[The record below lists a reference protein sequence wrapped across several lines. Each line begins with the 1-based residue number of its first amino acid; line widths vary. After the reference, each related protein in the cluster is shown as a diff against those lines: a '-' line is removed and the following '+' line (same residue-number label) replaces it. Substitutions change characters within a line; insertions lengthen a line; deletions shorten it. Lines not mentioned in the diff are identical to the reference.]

1 MKDLYQ
7 WALTLFAVI
16 LLLPLNSCS
25 GGSGR
30 SKVEYIP
37 FRETQD
43 GQWGMISPDGKVLF
57 REEFDNEPT
66 FAREDRFFVRND
78 KGLWEMYTAEA
89 KPKKIGGE
97 YTSAS
102 SFNNGRAVVAEADE
116 PVKIIDTDG
125 KTVKRLDKINN
136 KVVESVSPLYGGLA
150 TFETADSLLGAI
162 DKEGNCIIEPNYFA
176 LQRGNGFF
184 LAIPAKY
191 RKAYLENK
199 GLLKGVKV
207 SVLDTDG
214 KEICQLSGDKYITL
228 TAGDDKIIASQERD
242 GKIVWSI
249 LDTKGNQLFKG
260 GSKIDKIES
269 VEGENFI
276 YSNGEHAG
284 LMNLKGETL
293 IRAKYSALIFDED
306 GLFIAMTQKGSEE
319 YQYKIIDSED
329 KQVGSDTYS
338 NLYQFR
344 DFDGQHA
351 IAEQN
356 DNDYVLIDREGKIL
370 PKLPDMVETGFSDGD
385 YEIKSNYIDYTAL
398 FDAIKLQTQGVD
410 GVSVGAPARS
420 VIARL
425 AGNGVLTNGT
435 DDHPASDPYWYDVR
449 KDISYKK
456 KFNGIEVQFVLAFD
470 DYPSRGEFT
479 GNGYEYKWNNAKTIV
494 CSAIFPN
501 TDKLEGKTDHL
512 YHILTKKF
520 AALGK
525 VLKEN
530 KGAKLFDLGNGKR
543 VIVARSKD
551 EVGVIFCTAE
561 FAQNFNYDKYSDY
574 EEGTS
579 NTKDSVSVGT
589 PYDEERRNEEDS
601 IAVDSAVVDY

>member
-1 MKDLYQ
+1 M
-7 WALTLFAVI
+7 I

-37 FRETQD
+37 FRETKD

-66 FAREDRFFVRND
+66 FAREGRFFVRND
-78 KGLWEMYTAEA
+78 KGLWEMYTTEA

-102 SFNNGRAVVAEADE
+102 SFDNGSAVVVEADE

-125 KTVKRLDKINN
+125 KTIKKLDKINN
-136 KVVESVSPLYGGLA
+136 KVVELVNPLYSGLA
-150 TFETADSLLGAI
+150 TFMTADSLIGAL
-162 DKEGNCIIEPNYFA
+162 DSKGNCIVEPNYIA

-184 LAIPAKY
+184 LAVPAKY
-191 RKAYLENK
+191 RKAYLENE
-199 GLLKGVKV
+199 GLKGVKV
-207 SVLDTDG
+207 SVLDADG
-214 KEICQLSGDKYITL
+214 KEICQLSGDKYKNIR
-228 TAGDDKIIASQERD
+228 AVNDKIVASQEHD
-242 GKIVWSI
+242 GKTVWSI

-260 GSKIDKIES
+260 GAKVDNILD
-269 VEGENFI
+269 VEGENFT
-276 YSNGEHAG
+276 YRNGEHVG
-284 LMNLKGETL
+284 LMNIKGETL
-293 IRAKYSALIFDED
+293 IRAKYSDLTFDED
-306 GLFIAMTQKGSEE
+306 GLFIAKTQKGSEG
-319 YQYKIIDSED
+319 YQCKIIDSED

-344 DFDGQHA
+344 AFDGQHT

-356 DNDYVLIDREGKIL
+356 DNDYVLIDREGKVL

-398 FDAIKLQTQGVD
+398 FDALKLQTQGVD
-410 GVSVGAPARS
+410 GVSVGEQASS
-420 VIARL
+420 VISRL
-425 AGNGVLTNGT
+425 AGKGLLTNGN

-449 KDISYKK
+449 KLISYKK
-456 KFNGIEVQFVLAFD
+456 KVNGIEVQFMVVFD
-470 DYPSRGEFT
+470 DYPSQGEFT
-479 GNGYEYKWNNAKTIV
+479 NNGYQYAWNDAKTTA
-494 CSAIFPN
+494 CSAIFSN

-543 VIVARSKD
+543 VIVAHLKD

-561 FAQNFNYDKYSDY
+561 IAQNFDYDKYSDY

-579 NTKDSVSVGT
+579 NVEDSVSVGT
-589 PYDEERRNEEDS
+589 PYDEEMGDEEDQ
-601 IAVDSAVVDY
+601 ITVDSAVVDY

>member
-1 MKDLYQ
+1 MKNLYQ

-37 FRETQD
+37 FRETKD

-66 FAREDRFFVRND
+66 FAREGRFFVRND
-78 KGLWEMYTAEA
+78 KGLWEMYTTEA

-102 SFNNGRAVVAEADE
+102 SFDNGSAVVVEADK
-116 PVKIIDTDG
+116 PVKIINTDG
-125 KTVKRLDKINN
+125 ETIKTLDRIDN
-136 KVVESVSPLYGGLA
+136 KVVELVNPLYSGLA
-150 TFETADSLLGAI
+150 TFMTADSLIGAL
-162 DKEGNCIIEPNYFA
+162 DSKGNCIVEPNYIA

-184 LAIPAKY
+184 LAVPAKY
-191 RKAYLENK
+191 RKAYLENE
-199 GLLKGVKV
+199 GLKGVKV
-207 SVLDTDG
+207 SVLDADG
-214 KEICQLSGDKYITL
+214 KEICQLSGDKYKNIR
-228 TAGDDKIIASQERD
+228 AVNDKIVASQERD
-242 GKIVWSI
+242 GKTVWSI

-260 GSKIDKIES
+260 GAKVDNILD
-269 VEGENFI
+269 VEGENFT
-276 YSNGEHAG
+276 YRNGEHVG
-284 LMNLKGETL
+284 LMNIKGETL
-293 IRAKYSALIFDED
+293 IRAKYSDLTFDED
-306 GLFIAMTQKGSEE
+306 GLFIASTRKGSEG
-319 YQYKIIDSED
+319 YQCKIIDSED

-344 DFDGQHA
+344 AFDGQHA

-356 DNDYVLIDREGKIL
+356 DNDYVLIDREGKVL
-370 PKLPDMVETGFSDGD
+370 PKLPDMVETGFSDGN

-398 FDAIKLQTQGVD
+398 FDALKLQTQGVD
-410 GVSVGAPARS
+410 GVSVGEQASS

-425 AGNGVLTNGT
+425 AGKGLLTNGT
-435 DDHPASDPYWYDVR
+435 DEHPASDPFWYNVR

-456 KFNGIEVQFVLAFD
+456 KVNGIEVQFVLAFD
-470 DYPSRGEFT
+470 DYPSRGEFA
-479 GNGYEYKWNNAKTIV
+479 GNGYQYAWNDAKTTA
-494 CSAIFPN
+494 CSAIFSN

-543 VIVARSKD
+543 VIVAHSKD

-561 FAQNFNYDKYSDY
+561 IAQNFDYDKYSDY

-579 NTKDSVSVGT
+579 NVEDSVSVGT
-589 PYDEERRNEEDS
+589 PYDEEMGDEEDQ
-601 IAVDSAVVDY
+601 ITVDSAVVDY

>member
-1 MKDLYQ
+1 MKNLYQ

-37 FRETQD
+37 FRETKD

-57 REEFDNEPT
+57 KEEFNNEPT
-66 FAREDRFFVRND
+66 FAREGRFFVRND

-125 KTVKRLDKINN
+125 KTVKKLDKINN
-136 KVVESVSPLYGGLA
+136 KVVESVSRLYGGLA
-150 TFETADSLLGAI
+150 TFETADSLVGAI
-162 DKEGNCIIEPNYFA
+162 DKEGNCIVEPNYVSLF
-176 LQRGNGFF
+176 RGNGFF
-184 LAIPAKY
+184 LAIPSKY
-191 RKAYLENK
+191 RKAFRENE
-199 GLLKGVKV
+199 GLKGVKV
-207 SVLDTDG
+207 SVLDADG
-214 KEICQLSGDKYITL
+214 KEICQLSGDKYKSL

-242 GKIVWSI
+242 GKTVWCI

-260 GSKIDKIES
+260 GSKIDSIES

-276 YSNGEHAG
+276 YRNGEHVG

-293 IRAKYSALIFDED
+293 IRAKYSDLTFDED
-306 GLFIAMTQKGSEE
+306 GLLIAMTQKGSEG
-319 YQYKIIDSED
+319 YQHKIIDRED
-329 KQVGSDTYS
+329 KQVGNETYS

-344 DFDGQHA
+344 AFDGQHA

-356 DNDYVLIDREGKIL
+356 DNDYVLIDREGKVL
-370 PKLPDMVETGFSDGD
+370 PQLPDMVETGFSDGN

-398 FDAIKLQTQGVD
+398 FDALKLQTQGVD
-410 GVSVGAPARS
+410 GVSVGDLASS

-425 AGNGVLTNGT
+425 ASKGLLTNGT
-435 DDHPASDPYWYDVR
+435 DEHPASAPYWYNVR

-456 KFNGIEVQFVLAFD
+456 KVNGIEVQFVLAFD
-470 DYPSRGEFT
+470 DYPSRGEFA
-479 GNGYEYKWNNAKTIV
+479 GNGYQYAWNDAKTTA
-494 CSAIFPN
+494 CSAIFSN

-543 VIVARSKD
+543 VIVAHSKD

-561 FAQNFNYDKYSDY
+561 FAQNFNYDEYSDY

-579 NTKDSVSVGT
+579 DTKDSVSVVT
-589 PYDEERRNEEDS
+589 PYDEEMGDEEDQ
-601 IAVDSAVVDY
+601 ITVDSAVVDY

>member
-1 MKDLYQ
+1 MKNLYQ

-37 FRETQD
+37 FRETKD

-57 REEFDNEPT
+57 KEEFNNEPT
-66 FAREDRFFVRND
+66 FAREGRFFVRND

-102 SFNNGRAVVAEADE
+102 FFNNGRAVVAEADE

-125 KTVKRLDKINN
+125 KTVKKLDKINN
-136 KVVESVSPLYGGLA
+136 KVVEYVSPLYGGLA

-162 DKEGNCIIEPNYFA
+162 DREGNCIIEPNYVGLF
-176 LQRGNGFF
+176 RGNGFF
-184 LAIPAKY
+184 LAIPSKY
-191 RKAYLENK
+191 RKALQENE
-199 GLLKGVKV
+199 GLKGVKV
-207 SVLDTDG
+207 SVLDADG
-214 KEICQLSGDKYITL
+214 KEICQLSGDKYKTL

-242 GKIVWSI
+242 GKTVWCI

-260 GSKIDKIES
+260 GSKIDSIES

-276 YSNGEHAG
+276 YRNGEHVG

-293 IRAKYSALIFDED
+293 IRAKYSDLTFDED
-306 GLFIAMTQKGSEE
+306 GLLIAMTQKGSDEG
-319 YQYKIIDSED
+319 YQHKIIDRED
-329 KQVGSDTYS
+329 KQVGNETYS
-338 NLYQFR
+338 NIFPFR
-344 DFDGQHA
+344 AFDGQHT

-356 DNDYVLIDREGKIL
+356 DNDYVLIDREGKVL
-370 PKLPDMVETGFSDGD
+370 PQLPDMVETGFSDGN

-398 FDAIKLQTQGVD
+398 FDALKLQTQGVD
-410 GVSVGAPARS
+410 GISVGEQASS

-425 AGNGVLTNGT
+425 AGKGLLTKDN
-435 DDHPASDPYWYDVR
+435 DEHPASDPFWYNVR

-456 KFNGIEVQFVLAFD
+456 KVNGIEVQFVLAFD
-470 DYPSRGEFT
+470 DYPSRGEFA
-479 GNGYEYKWNNAKTIV
+479 GNGYQYAWNDAKTTA
-494 CSAIFPN
+494 CSAIFSN

-543 VIVARSKD
+543 VIVAHSKD

-561 FAQNFNYDKYSDY
+561 FAQNFNYDEYSDY

-579 NTKDSVSVGT
+579 DTKDSVSVVT
-589 PYDEERRNEEDS
+589 PYDEEMGDEEDQ
-601 IAVDSAVVDY
+601 ITVDSAVVDY

>member
-30 SKVEYIP
+30 SKIEYIP
-37 FRETQD
+37 FRETKD

-66 FAREDRFFVRND
+66 FAREGRFFVRND
-78 KGLWEMYTAEA
+78 KGLWEMYTTEA

-102 SFNNGRAVVAEADE
+102 SFDNGSAVVVEADE
-116 PVKIIDTDG
+116 PVKIINTDG
-125 KTVKRLDKINN
+125 KTIKTLDRIDN
-136 KVVESVSPLYGGLA
+136 KVVELVNPLDGGLA
-150 TFETADSLLGAI
+150 TFMTADSLIGVL
-162 DKEGNCIIEPNYFA
+162 DSKGNCIVEPNYIA

-184 LAIPAKY
+184 LAIPSKY
-191 RKAYLENK
+191 RKAYLENE
-199 GLLKGVKV
+199 GLKGVKV

-214 KEICQLSGDKYITL
+214 KEICQLSGDKYKTL
-228 TAGDDKIIASQERD
+228 TTSDDKIVASQERD
-242 GKIVWSI
+242 GKTVWSI

-260 GSKIDKIES
+260 GSKIDKIER

-276 YSNGEHAG
+276 YSNGEHEG

-293 IRAKYSALIFDED
+293 IRTKYSALIFDED
-306 GLFIAMTQKGSEE
+306 GLFIAMTPKGSEG
-319 YQYKIIDSED
+319 YQYKIIDRED

-338 NLYQFR
+338 HLYLFR

-370 PKLPDMVETGFSDGD
+370 PKLPDMVEIGLSDGN
-385 YEIKSNYIDYTAL
+385 YEIKSNYINYTAL
-398 FDAIKLQTQGVD
+398 FDAIKLQTGGVG

-449 KDISYKK
+449 KEISYNRQV
-456 KFNGIEVQFVLAFD
+456 NGIKVQFTVAFD
-470 DYPSRGEFT
+470 GYPSRGEFT
-479 GNGYEYKWNNAKTIV
+479 DNGYQYAWNDAKVAACGVTF
-494 CSAIFPN
+494 SG
-501 TDKLEGKTDHL
+501 TGKLEGKIDNL
-512 YHILTKKF
+512 YNAFTKKF
-520 AALGK
+520 ATLGK

-530 KGAKLFDLGNGKR
+530 NGAKLFDLGNGKR
-543 VIVARSKD
+543 VLMDRDESKVIVIWCTD
-551 EVGVIFCTAE
+551 EVMHNLDFDN
-561 FAQNFNYDKYSDY
+561 FANY
-574 EEGTS
+574 EESTS
-579 NTKDSVSVGT
+579 NV
-589 PYDEERRNEEDS
+589 EDS
-601 IAVDSAVVDY
+601 ISVDDVDSAVVDY

>member
-1 MKDLYQ
+1 MKNLYQ

-37 FRETQD
+37 FRETKD

-57 REEFDNEPT
+57 KEEFNNEPT
-66 FAREDRFFVRND
+66 FAREGRFFVRND

-102 SFNNGRAVVAEADE
+102 SFDNGSAVVVEADK
-116 PVKIIDTDG
+116 PVKIINTDG
-125 KTVKRLDKINN
+125 ETIKTLDRIDN
-136 KVVESVSPLYGGLA
+136 KVVELVNPLYSGLA
-150 TFETADSLLGAI
+150 TFMTADSLIGAL
-162 DKEGNCIIEPNYFA
+162 DSKGNCIVEPNYIA

-184 LAIPAKY
+184 LAVPAKY
-191 RKAYLENK
+191 RKAYLENE
-199 GLLKGVKV
+199 GLKGVKV
-207 SVLDTDG
+207 SVLDADG
-214 KEICQLSGDKYITL
+214 KEICQLSGDKYKNIR
-228 TAGDDKIIASQERD
+228 AVNDKIVASQEHD
-242 GKIVWSI
+242 GKTVWSI

-260 GSKIDKIES
+260 GAKVDNILD
-269 VEGENFI
+269 VEGENFT
-276 YSNGEHAG
+276 YRNGEHVG
-284 LMNLKGETL
+284 LMNIKGETL
-293 IRAKYSALIFDED
+293 IRAKYSDLTFDED
-306 GLFIAMTQKGSEE
+306 GLFIASTRKGSEG
-319 YQYKIIDSED
+319 YQCKIIDSED

-344 DFDGQHA
+344 AFDGQHA

-356 DNDYVLIDREGKIL
+356 DNDYVLIDREGKVL

-410 GVSVGAPARS
+410 GISVGEQASS

-425 AGNGVLTNGT
+425 AGKGLLTKDN
-435 DDHPASDPYWYDVR
+435 DEHPASDPFWYDVR

-456 KFNGIEVQFVLAFD
+456 KVNGIEVQFVLAFD
-470 DYPSRGEFT
+470 DYPSRGEFA
-479 GNGYEYKWNNAKTIV
+479 GNGYQYAWNDAKTTA
-494 CSAIFPN
+494 CSAIFSN

-543 VIVARSKD
+543 VIVAHSKD

-561 FAQNFNYDKYSDY
+561 FAQDFNYDEYSDY

-579 NTKDSVSVGT
+579 NTEDSVSVGT
-589 PYDEERRNEEDS
+589 PYDEEMGDEEDQ
-601 IAVDSAVVDY
+601 ITVDSAVVDY

>member
-1 MKDLYQ
+1 MKNLYQ

-37 FRETQD
+37 FRETKD

-57 REEFDNEPT
+57 KEEFNNEPT
-66 FAREDRFFVRND
+66 FAREGRFFVRND

-125 KTVKRLDKINN
+125 KTVKKLDKINN
-136 KVVESVSPLYGGLA
+136 KVVENVSPLYGGLA

-162 DKEGNCIIEPNYFA
+162 DKEGNCIIEPNYIA

-184 LAIPAKY
+184 LAVPAKY
-191 RKAYLENK
+191 RKAFRENE
-199 GLLKGVKV
+199 GLKGVKV
-207 SVLDTDG
+207 SVLDADG
-214 KEICQLSGDKYITL
+214 KEICQLSGDKYKNIR
-228 TAGDDKIIASQERD
+228 AVNDKIVASQERD
-242 GKIVWSI
+242 GKTVWSI

-260 GSKIDKIES
+260 GAKVDNILD
-269 VEGENFI
+269 VEGENFT
-276 YSNGEHAG
+276 YRNGEHVG
-284 LMNLKGETL
+284 LMNIKGETL
-293 IRAKYSALIFDED
+293 IRAKYSDLTFDED
-306 GLFIAMTQKGSEE
+306 GLFIASTRKGSEG
-319 YQYKIIDSED
+319 YQCKIIDSED

-344 DFDGQHA
+344 AFDGQHA

-370 PKLPDMVETGFSDGD
+370 PKLPDMVEIGLSDGD
-385 YEIKSNYIDYTAL
+385 FEIKSNYIDYTAL
-398 FDAIKLQTQGVD
+398 FDALKLQTQGVD
-410 GVSVGAPARS
+410 GVSVGEQASS

-425 AGNGVLTNGT
+425 AGKGLLTNGT

-449 KDISYKK
+449 NVISYKK
-456 KFNGIEVQFVLAFD
+456 KVNGIEVQFMVKFD
-470 DYPSRGEFT
+470 DYPSRGEFA
-479 GNGYEYKWNNAKTIV
+479 GNGYQYAWNDAKTTA

-512 YHILTKKF
+512 YHTLTKKF

-543 VIVARSKD
+543 VIVAHSKD
-551 EVGVIFCTAE
+551 EVGVIYCTAE
-561 FAQNFNYDKYSDY
+561 FAQNFNYDEYSDY

-579 NTKDSVSVGT
+579 NVEDSVSLDV
-589 PYDEERRNEEDS
+589 PYHEGLEGEEEES
-601 IAVDSAVVDY
+601 FVDSTSADY

>member
-1 MKDLYQ
+1 MKNLYQ

-37 FRETQD
+37 FRETKD

-66 FAREDRFFVRND
+66 FAREGRFFVRND
-78 KGLWEMYTAEA
+78 KGLWEMYTTEA

-102 SFNNGRAVVAEADE
+102 SFDNGSAVVVEADK
-116 PVKIIDTDG
+116 PVKIINTDG
-125 KTVKRLDKINN
+125 ETIKTLDRIDN
-136 KVVESVSPLYGGLA
+136 KVVELVNPLYSGLA
-150 TFETADSLLGAI
+150 TFMTADSLIGAL
-162 DKEGNCIIEPNYFA
+162 DSKGNCIVEPNYIA

-184 LAIPAKY
+184 LAVPAKY
-191 RKAYLENK
+191 RKAFRENE
-199 GLLKGVKV
+199 GLKGVKV
-207 SVLDTDG
+207 SVLDADG
-214 KEICQLSGDKYITL
+214 KEICQLSGDKYKNIR
-228 TAGDDKIIASQERD
+228 AVNDKIVASQERD
-242 GKIVWSI
+242 GKTVWSI

-260 GSKIDKIES
+260 GAKVDNILD
-269 VEGENFI
+269 VEGENFT
-276 YSNGEHAG
+276 YRNGEHVG
-284 LMNLKGETL
+284 LMNIKGETL
-293 IRAKYSALIFDED
+293 IRAKYSDLTFDED
-306 GLFIAMTQKGSEE
+306 GLFIASTRKGSEG
-319 YQYKIIDSED
+319 YQCKIIDSED

-344 DFDGQHA
+344 AFDGQHA

-370 PKLPDMVETGFSDGD
+370 PKLPDMVEIGLSDGD
-385 YEIKSNYIDYTAL
+385 FEIKSNYIDYTAL
-398 FDAIKLQTQGVD
+398 LDALKLQTQGVD
-410 GVSVGAPARS
+410 GVSVGEQASS

-425 AGNGVLTNGT
+425 AGKGLLTNGT
-435 DDHPASDPYWYDVR
+435 DEHPASDPYWYDVR
-449 KDISYKK
+449 NVISYKK
-456 KFNGIEVQFVLAFD
+456 KVNGIEVQFMVKFD
-470 DYPSRGEFT
+470 DYPSRGEFA
-479 GNGYEYKWNNAKTIV
+479 GNGYQYAWNDAKTTV

-512 YHILTKKF
+512 YHTLTKKF

-530 KGAKLFDLGNGKR
+530 NGAKLFDLGNGKR
-543 VIVARSKD
+543 ILVGRDESKVIV
-551 EVGVIFCTAE
+551 IWCTDKTTQE
-561 FAQNFNYDKYSDY
+561 LDLDNFANY
-574 EEGTS
+574 EEGTP
-579 NTKDSVSVGT
+579 NVEDSVSLDV
-589 PYDEERRNEEDS
+589 PYDKEMGDEEDQ
-601 IAVDSAVVDY
+601 ITVDSAVADY

>member
-1 MKDLYQ
+1 MGHDL
-7 WALTLFAVI
+7 
-16 LLLPLNSCS
+16 
-25 GGSGR
+25 SGR
-30 SKVEYIP
+30 
-37 FRETQD
+37 Q
-43 GQWGMISPDGKVLF
+43 GLF

-66 FAREDRFFVRND
+66 FAREGRFFVRND
-78 KGLWEMYTAEA
+78 KGLWEMYTTEA

-102 SFNNGRAVVAEADE
+102 SFDNGSAVVVEADE

-125 KTVKRLDKINN
+125 KTIKKLDKINN
-136 KVVESVSPLYGGLA
+136 KVVELVNPLYSGLA
-150 TFETADSLLGAI
+150 TFMTADSLIGAL
-162 DKEGNCIIEPNYFA
+162 DSKGNCIVEPNYIA

-184 LAIPAKY
+184 LAVPAKY
-191 RKAYLENK
+191 RKAYLENE
-199 GLLKGVKV
+199 GLKGVKV
-207 SVLDTDG
+207 SVLDADG
-214 KEICQLSGDKYITL
+214 KEICQLSGDKYKNIR
-228 TAGDDKIIASQERD
+228 AVNDKIVASQERD
-242 GKIVWSI
+242 GKTVWSI

-260 GSKIDKIES
+260 GAKVDNILD

-276 YSNGEHAG
+276 YSNGEHEG

-293 IRAKYSALIFDED
+293 IRAKYSDLTFDED
-306 GLFIAMTQKGSEE
+306 GLFIAKTQKGSEG
-319 YQYKIIDSED
+319 YQCKIIDSED

-344 DFDGQHA
+344 AFDGQHT

-356 DNDYVLIDREGKIL
+356 DNDYVLIDREGKVL

-398 FDAIKLQTQGVD
+398 FDALKLQTQGVD
-410 GVSVGAPARS
+410 GVSVGEQASS

-425 AGNGVLTNGT
+425 AGNGVLTKDN
-435 DDHPASDPYWYDVR
+435 DEHPASDPFWYDVR

-456 KFNGIEVQFVLAFD
+456 KVNGIEVQFVLAFD
-470 DYPSRGEFT
+470 DYPSRGEFA
-479 GNGYEYKWNNAKTIV
+479 GNGYQYAWNDAKTIV

-551 EVGVIFCTAE
+551 EVGVIYCTAE
-561 FAQNFNYDKYSDY
+561 FAQNFNYDEYSDY

-579 NTKDSVSVGT
+579 NTEESVSVGT
-589 PYDEERRNEEDS
+589 PYDEERGYEADT
-601 IAVDSAVVDY
+601 AVMDTTVVDY

>member
-1 MKDLYQ
+1 MKNLYQ

-37 FRETQD
+37 FRETKD

-66 FAREDRFFVRND
+66 FAREGRFFVRND
-78 KGLWEMYTAEA
+78 KGLWEMYTTEA

-102 SFNNGRAVVAEADE
+102 SFDNGSAVVVEADE

-125 KTVKRLDKINN
+125 KTIKKLDKINN
-136 KVVESVSPLYGGLA
+136 KVVELVNPLYSGLA
-150 TFETADSLLGAI
+150 TFMTADSLIGAL
-162 DKEGNCIIEPNYFA
+162 DSKGNCIVEPNYIA

-184 LAIPAKY
+184 LAVPAKY
-191 RKAYLENK
+191 RKAYLENE
-199 GLLKGVKV
+199 GLKGVKV
-207 SVLDTDG
+207 SVLDADG
-214 KEICQLSGDKYITL
+214 KEICQLSGDKYKNIR
-228 TAGDDKIIASQERD
+228 AVNDKIVASQEHD
-242 GKIVWSI
+242 GKTVWSI

-260 GSKIDKIES
+260 GAKVDNILD
-269 VEGENFI
+269 VEGENFT
-276 YSNGEHAG
+276 YRNGEHVG
-284 LMNLKGETL
+284 LMNIKGETL
-293 IRAKYSALIFDED
+293 IRAKYSDLTFDED
-306 GLFIAMTQKGSEE
+306 GLFIAKTQKGSEG
-319 YQYKIIDSED
+319 YQCKIIDSED

-344 DFDGQHA
+344 AFDGQHT

-356 DNDYVLIDREGKIL
+356 DNDYVLIDREGKVL

-398 FDAIKLQTQGVD
+398 FDALKLQTQGVD
-410 GVSVGAPARS
+410 GVSVGEQASS
-420 VIARL
+420 VISRL
-425 AGNGVLTNGT
+425 AGKGLLTNGN

-449 KDISYKK
+449 KLISYKK
-456 KFNGIEVQFVLAFD
+456 KVNGIEVQFMVVFD
-470 DYPSRGEFT
+470 DYPSQGEFT
-479 GNGYEYKWNNAKTIV
+479 NNGYQYAWNDAKTTA
-494 CSAIFPN
+494 CSAIFSN

-543 VIVARSKD
+543 VIVAHLKD

-561 FAQNFNYDKYSDY
+561 IAQNFDYDKYSDY

-579 NTKDSVSVGT
+579 NVEDSVSVGT
-589 PYDEERRNEEDS
+589 PYDEEMGDEEDQ
-601 IAVDSAVVDY
+601 ITVDSAVVDY

>member
-37 FRETQD
+37 FRETKD

-66 FAREDRFFVRND
+66 IAREGRFFVRND
-78 KGLWEMYTAEA
+78 KGLWEMYTTEA

-102 SFNNGRAVVAEADE
+102 SFDNGSAVVVEADE
-116 PVKIIDTDG
+116 PVKIINTDG
-125 KTVKRLDKINN
+125 KTIKTLDRIDN
-136 KVVESVSPLYGGLA
+136 KVVELVNPLDGGLA
-150 TFETADSLLGAI
+150 TFMTADSLIGVL
-162 DKEGNCIIEPNYFA
+162 DSKGNCIVEPNYIA

-184 LAIPAKY
+184 LAIPSKY
-191 RKAYLENK
+191 RKAYLENE
-199 GLLKGVKV
+199 GLKGVKV

-214 KEICQLSGDKYITL
+214 KEICQLSGDKYKTL
-228 TAGDDKIIASQERD
+228 TTSDDKIVASQERD
-242 GKIVWSI
+242 GKTVWSI

-306 GLFIAMTQKGSEE
+306 GLFIAMTPKGSEG
-319 YQYKIIDSED
+319 YQYKIIDRED

-338 NLYQFR
+338 HLYLFR

-370 PKLPDMVETGFSDGD
+370 PKLPDMVEIGLSDGN
-385 YEIKSNYIDYTAL
+385 YEIKSNYINYTAL
-398 FDAIKLQTQGVD
+398 FDAIKLQTGGVG

-449 KDISYKK
+449 KEISYEKK
-456 KFNGIEVQFVLAFD
+456 VNGIKVQLLVDFD

-479 GNGYEYKWNNAKTIV
+479 DNGYKYKWNNAKTTV
-494 CSAIFPN
+494 CAALFPN

-512 YHILTKKF
+512 YHILTQKF
-520 AALGK
+520 AACGK
-525 VLKEN
+525 VLEETKE
-530 KGAKLFDLGNGKR
+530 AKLFDIGNGKR
-543 VIVARSKD
+543 VIVVHSKD
-551 EVGVIFCTAE
+551 VVGVIFCTAE
-561 FAQNFNYDKYSDY
+561 FAQNFNYDAFSDY
-574 EEGTS
+574 AERTY
-579 NTKDSVSVGT
+579 NTKDSISV
-589 PYDEERRNEEDS
+589 DEVDS
-601 IAVDSAVVDY
+601 ISANY

>member
-1 MKDLYQ
+1 M
-7 WALTLFAVI
+7 W
-16 LLLPLNSCS
+16 C
-25 GGSGR
+25 
-30 SKVEYIP
+30 
-37 FRETQD
+37 
-43 GQWGMISPDGKVLF
+43 
-57 REEFDNEPT
+57 
-66 FAREDRFFVRND
+66 
-78 KGLWEMYTAEA
+78 
-89 KPKKIGGE
+89 
-97 YTSAS
+97 
-102 SFNNGRAVVAEADE
+102 
-116 PVKIIDTDG
+116 
-125 KTVKRLDKINN
+125 
-136 KVVESVSPLYGGLA
+136 
-150 TFETADSLLGAI
+150 
-162 DKEGNCIIEPNYFA
+162 
-176 LQRGNGFF
+176 
-184 LAIPAKY
+184 
-191 RKAYLENK
+191 
-199 GLLKGVKV
+199 
-207 SVLDTDG
+207 
-214 KEICQLSGDKYITL
+214 
-228 TAGDDKIIASQERD
+228 
-242 GKIVWSI
+242 I

-260 GSKIDKIES
+260 GSKIDNIES

-276 YSNGEHAG
+276 YRNGEHVG

-344 DFDGQHA
+344 AFDGQHT

-356 DNDYVLIDREGKIL
+356 DNDYVLIDREGKVL

-410 GVSVGAPARS
+410 GISVGEQASS

-425 AGNGVLTNGT
+425 AGKGLLTKDN
-435 DDHPASDPYWYDVR
+435 DEHPASDPFWYDVR

-456 KFNGIEVQFVLAFD
+456 KVNGIEVQFVLAFD

-479 GNGYEYKWNNAKTIV
+479 GNGYQYAWNDAKTTA
-494 CSAIFPN
+494 CSAIFSN

-543 VIVARSKD
+543 VIVAHSKD
-551 EVGVIFCTAE
+551 EVGVIYCTAE
-561 FAQNFNYDKYSDY
+561 FAQNFNYDEYSDY

-579 NTKDSVSVGT
+579 NVEDSVSVDT
-589 PYDEERRNEEDS
+589 AYDEGLEGEEEES
-601 IAVDSAVVDY
+601 FVDSTSADY

>member
-1 MKDLYQ
+1 MKNLYQ

-37 FRETQD
+37 FRETKD

-66 FAREDRFFVRND
+66 FAREGRFFVRNE
-78 KGLWEMYTAEA
+78 KGLWEMYTTEE

-102 SFNNGRAVVAEADE
+102 SFDNGSAVVVEADE

-125 KTVKRLDKINN
+125 KTIKKLDKINN
-136 KVVESVSPLYGGLA
+136 KVVELVNPLYSGLA
-150 TFETADSLLGAI
+150 TFMTADSLIGAL
-162 DKEGNCIIEPNYFA
+162 DSKGNCIVEPNYIA

-184 LAIPAKY
+184 LAVPAKY
-191 RKAYLENK
+191 RKAYLENE
-199 GLLKGVKV
+199 GLKGVKV
-207 SVLDTDG
+207 SVLDADG
-214 KEICQLSGDKYITL
+214 KEIYQLSGDKYKNIR
-228 TAGDDKIIASQERD
+228 AVNDKIVASQEHD
-242 GKIVWSI
+242 GKTVWSI

-260 GSKIDKIES
+260 GAKVDNILD
-269 VEGENFI
+269 VEGENFT
-276 YSNGEHAG
+276 YRNGEHVG
-284 LMNLKGETL
+284 LMNIKGETL
-293 IRAKYSALIFDED
+293 IRAKYSDLTFDED
-306 GLFIAMTQKGSEE
+306 GLFIASTRKGSEG
-319 YQYKIIDSED
+319 YQCKIIDSED

-344 DFDGQHA
+344 AFDGQHA

-356 DNDYVLIDREGKIL
+356 DNDYVLIDREGKVL

-398 FDAIKLQTQGVD
+398 FDALKLQTQGVD
-410 GVSVGAPARS
+410 GVSVGEQASS

-425 AGNGVLTNGT
+425 AGKGLLTNGT
-435 DDHPASDPYWYDVR
+435 DQHPASDPYWYDVR
-449 KDISYKK
+449 KGISYEKK
-456 KFNGIEVQFVLAFD
+456 VNGIKVQFLVAFD
-470 DYPSRGEFT
+470 DYPSQGEFT
-479 GNGYEYKWNNAKTIV
+479 DNGYKYKWNNAKTTA

-512 YHILTKKF
+512 YHILTQKF
-520 AALGK
+520 ATCGK
-525 VLKEN
+525 VLKED
-530 KGAKLFDLGNGKR
+530 KGTKLFDLGNGKR
-543 VIVARSKD
+543 VIVTHSKD
-551 EVGVIFCTAE
+551 GVAVILCTAE
-561 FAQNFNYDKYSDY
+561 IAQNFNYEEYSDY

-579 NTKDSVSVGT
+579 NVEDSVSL
-589 PYDEERRNEEDS
+589 DEVDS
-601 IAVDSAVVDY
+601 ISANY

>member
-1 MKDLYQ
+1 MKNLYQ

-37 FRETQD
+37 FRETKD

-66 FAREDRFFVRND
+66 FAREGRFFVRND
-78 KGLWEMYTAEA
+78 KGLWEMYSTEA

-125 KTVKRLDKINN
+125 KTIKKLDKINN
-136 KVVESVSPLYGGLA
+136 KVVENVSPLYGGLA

-162 DKEGNCIIEPNYFA
+162 DKEGNCIIEPNYIA

-184 LAIPAKY
+184 LAVPAKY
-191 RKAYLENK
+191 RKAFRENE
-199 GLLKGVKV
+199 GLKGVKV
-207 SVLDTDG
+207 SVLDADG
-214 KEICQLSGDKYITL
+214 KEICQLSGDKYKNIR
-228 TAGDDKIIASQERD
+228 AVNDKIVASQERD
-242 GKIVWSI
+242 GKTVWSI

-260 GSKIDKIES
+260 GAKVDNILD
-269 VEGENFI
+269 VEGENFT
-276 YSNGEHAG
+276 YRNGEHVG
-284 LMNLKGETL
+284 LMNIKGETL
-293 IRAKYSALIFDED
+293 IRAKYSDLTFDED
-306 GLFIAMTQKGSEE
+306 GLFIASTRKGSEG
-319 YQYKIIDSED
+319 YQCKIIDSED

-344 DFDGQHA
+344 AFDGQHA

-370 PKLPDMVETGFSDGD
+370 PKLPDMVEIGLSDGD
-385 YEIKSNYIDYTAL
+385 FEIKSNYIDYTAL
-398 FDAIKLQTQGVD
+398 FDALKLQTQGVD
-410 GVSVGAPARS
+410 GVSVGEQASS

-425 AGNGVLTNGT
+425 AGKGLLTNGT

-449 KDISYKK
+449 KEISYDRQV
-456 KFNGIEVQFVLAFD
+456 NGIKVQFTVAFD
-470 DYPSRGEFT
+470 GYPSRGEFT
-479 GNGYEYKWNNAKTIV
+479 GNGYQYAWNDAKVAACGVTFS
-494 CSAIFPN
+494 C
-501 TDKLEGKTDHL
+501 TGKLEGKIDNL
-512 YHILTKKF
+512 YNAFTKKF
-520 AALGK
+520 ATLGK
-525 VLKEN
+525 VLKKN
-530 KGAKLFDLGNGKR
+530 NGAKLFDLGNGKR
-543 VIVARSKD
+543 VLVGRDESKVIVIWCTD
-551 EVGVIFCTAE
+551 EVMQNLNFDN
-561 FAQNFNYDKYSDY
+561 FANY
-574 EEGTS
+574 EESTS
-579 NTKDSVSVGT
+579 NVEDSVSVDE
-589 PYDEERRNEEDS
+589 PYDEGQEGEEEEYF
-601 IAVDSAVVDY
+601 VDSTSADY

>member
-1 MKDLYQ
+1 MKNLYQ

-37 FRETQD
+37 FRETKD

-66 FAREDRFFVRND
+66 FAREGRFFVRNE
-78 KGLWEMYTAEA
+78 KGLWEMYTTEE
-89 KPKKIGGE
+89 KPQKIGGE

-102 SFNNGRAVVAEADE
+102 SFDNGSAVVVEADE

-125 KTVKRLDKINN
+125 KTIKKLDKINN
-136 KVVESVSPLYGGLA
+136 KVVELVNPLYSGLA
-150 TFETADSLLGAI
+150 TFMTADSLIGAL
-162 DKEGNCIIEPNYFA
+162 DSKGNCIVEPNYIA

-184 LAIPAKY
+184 LAVPAKY
-191 RKAYLENK
+191 RKAYLENE
-199 GLLKGVKV
+199 GLKGVKV
-207 SVLDTDG
+207 SVLDADG
-214 KEICQLSGDKYITL
+214 KEICQLSGDKYKNIR
-228 TAGDDKIIASQERD
+228 AVNDKIVASQEHD
-242 GKIVWSI
+242 GKTVWSI

-260 GSKIDKIES
+260 GAKVDNILD
-269 VEGENFI
+269 VEGENFT
-276 YSNGEHAG
+276 YRNGEHVG
-284 LMNLKGETL
+284 LMNIKGETL
-293 IRAKYSALIFDED
+293 IRAKYSDLTFDED
-306 GLFIAMTQKGSEE
+306 GLFIASTRKGSEG
-319 YQYKIIDSED
+319 YQCKIIDSED

-344 DFDGQHA
+344 AFDGQHA

-356 DNDYVLIDREGKIL
+356 DNDYVLIDREGKVL

-410 GVSVGAPARS
+410 GISIGEQASS

-425 AGNGVLTNGT
+425 AGKGLLTKDN
-435 DDHPASDPYWYDVR
+435 DEHPASDPFWYDVR

-456 KFNGIEVQFVLAFD
+456 KVNGIEVQFVLAFD

-479 GNGYEYKWNNAKTIV
+479 GNGYQYAWNDAKTTA
-494 CSAIFPN
+494 CSAIFSN

-543 VIVARSKD
+543 VIVAHSKD
-551 EVGVIFCTAE
+551 EVGVIYCTAE
-561 FAQNFNYDKYSDY
+561 FAQNFNYDEYSDY

-579 NTKDSVSVGT
+579 NTKDSVSVVT
-589 PYDEERRNEEDS
+589 PYDEEMGDEEDQ
-601 IAVDSAVVDY
+601 ITVDSAVVDY